1 MVMPYH
7 YLITD
12 ARLQCIIHTGKLQVN
27 QEEIRQEAG
36 GGLPVIYWLMRVY
49 FSLSVFSKMNTWFH
63 HVKRING

>member
-1 MVMPYH
+1 MPYH

-36 GGLPVIYWLMRVY
+36 GGLPVIY
-49 FSLSVFSKMNTWFH
+49 
-63 HVKRING
+63 